1 MVTEQWVFAMYGY
14 LHALRKAS
22 LVMLSVLDQAKHCSE
37 NQKAQCQPKSSE
49 IKIPNQLS
57 CIYYYGIYLFSI
69 ALYISAFVPGKA
81 DENEFFKQ

>member
-57 CIYYYGIYLFSI
+57 RIHYYGNYFGFIIKIVS
-69 ALYISAFVPGKA
+69 SS
-81 DENEFFKQ
+81 

>member
-57 CIYYYGIYLFSI
+57 RIHYYGIYIYSI
-69 ALYISAFVPGKA
+69 NLST
-81 DENEFFKQ
+81 

>member
-57 CIYYYGIYLFSI
+57 RIHYNTVFRLNSTSMFNTIL
-69 ALYISAFVPGKA
+69 
-81 DENEFFKQ
+81 

>member
-57 CIYYYGIYLFSI
+57 RIHYYINTIITPNFVKEYLWI
-69 ALYISAFVPGKA
+69 G
-81 DENEFFKQ
+81 ENKLVN